1 MSDETKSRPEPSDTN
16 PFAPPVAFET
26 PRYPKLGI
34 AYWLPLMAFAA
45 FSVIA
50 IFSFQPVAGWG
61 VLGVA
66 SSFFAGMHGLFFQQ
80 RLAARSAAGN
90 PVNRVSDLALSLL
103 SLLLGGV
110 ATIAGSIA
118 FTVTCVP
125 TSLVLGAGL
134 YNPLPPATMLIV
146 FGGSGVLAVVI
157 AGWMV
162 RLFLPRKPD

>member
-1 MSDETKSRPEPSDTN
+1 
-16 PFAPPVAFET
+16 
-26 PRYPKLGI
+26 
-34 AYWLPLMAFAA
+34 
-45 FSVIA
+45 
-50 IFSFQPVAGWG
+50 
-61 VLGVA
+61 
-66 SSFFAGMHGLFFQQ
+66 
-80 RLAARSAAGN
+80 
-90 PVNRVSDLALSLL
+90 
-103 SLLLGGV
+103 V